1 MSGFIVSLSKS
12 PDIKMD
18 DNIKMDGISTKIKW
32 KIHTL
37 FILFVKLWGYFLME
51 FVRYSCQIVYFR
63 FFLILTFISAD
74 IIFHKFL
81 ELYLTLSEKNI
92 FATNLSSLTDSLNR
106 PTAPSSYPPKFT
118 KSDESFVS
126 MLPNYIIIIKIGSY
140 LW

>member
-1 MSGFIVSLSKS
+1 MKNTHSFYIVFQALRVALKE
-12 PDIKMD
+12 IC
-18 DNIKMDGISTKIKW
+18 KIQPPNR
-32 KIHTL
+32 L
-37 FILFVKLWGYFLME
+37 FQFV
-51 FVRYSCQIVYFR
+51 
-63 FFLILTFISAD
+63 FFILTFISAD

-140 LW
+140 L

>member
-18 DNIKMDGISTKIKW
+18 DNIKMDGISTKTKW

-63 FFLILTFISAD
+63 VFFILTFISAD

-106 PTAPSSYPPKFT
+106 PTAPSSYLPKLT